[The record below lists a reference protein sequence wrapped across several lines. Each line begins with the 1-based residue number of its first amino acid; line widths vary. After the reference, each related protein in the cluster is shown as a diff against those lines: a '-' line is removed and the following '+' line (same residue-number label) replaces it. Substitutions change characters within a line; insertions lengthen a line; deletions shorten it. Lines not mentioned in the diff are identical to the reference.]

1 MSDFKQWWGDRQLM
15 TGMAESEEAWDYQ
28 QARILELEAEL
39 AESIDRHQG
48 MIDKAMEMS
57 KELSGLRKAANEIW
71 EADQEGRATMY
82 SKRLSDAIDKLEP
95 LLGEQR

>member
-57 KELSGLRKAANEIW
+57 KELAALREAVLAAMRCYAVDGYVNW
-71 EADQEGRATMY
+71 ERVAA
-82 SKRLSDAIDKLEP
+82 
-95 LLGEQR
+95 LLGDKE